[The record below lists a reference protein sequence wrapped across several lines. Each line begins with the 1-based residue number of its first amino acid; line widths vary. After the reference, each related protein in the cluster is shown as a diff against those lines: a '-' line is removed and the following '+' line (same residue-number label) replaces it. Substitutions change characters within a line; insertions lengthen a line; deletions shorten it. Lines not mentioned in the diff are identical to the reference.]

1 VTLADK
7 RGINGLYGKF
17 AQAGSA
23 TLDLSPAYR
32 SRLAAYYR
40 SGGNLQLARG
50 HKYKQEHILRRER
63 NRKEAAFALA
73 LAALRRIAKGGDRA
87 AVIADVALQ
96 HIEVLTGKDERPSLA
111 ELSAFPRSALLAQRA
126 VDMSLAALRRIAK
139 GDAHAATVADNA
151 LQHISVLTGK
161 DA

>member
-1 VTLADK
+1 MTLADK

-17 AQAGSA
+17 AQAG
-23 TLDLSPAYR
+23 LDLSPAYR

-63 NRKEAAFALA
+63 NPRAMTSADYRFIKHQAERHRPLRDRKEVAF
-73 LAALRRIAKGGDRA
+73 
-87 AVIADVALQ
+87 
-96 HIEVLTGKDERPSLA
+96 
-111 ELSAFPRSALLAQRA
+111 
-126 VDMSLAALRRIAK
+126 DMALAALRRIAK

-151 LQHISVLTGK
+151 LQHISFLTEKFGE
-161 DA
+161 DLL